1 MGHRVLRH
9 SSVDAFLE
17 AAGAFLAER
26 EAEHNL
32 IFGICHQMRATPEL
46 FADDPVELL
55 TVVDERDRVIGASLR
70 TPPQNPI
77 LSELDDPSAV
87 EALVD
92 EFVTG
97 DMPGVLGPK
106 EHAAHFAER
115 WSERTG
121 QRAELAVAERIFR
134 LDAVLPPRP
143 TAGAWRV
150 AASGD
155 RARAA
160 GWLLDFVREALPA
173 DELPE
178 PEQADAAV
186 GRWIEGIGRR
196 LYVWEVEG
204 RIVSMVAAGGET
216 PNGIRI
222 GPVYTPPEER
232 GRGYGTAL
240 TAAVSQDQLD
250 RGRRF
255 CFLYT
260 DLANP
265 TSNRIYASIGYRPV
279 RDVDQ
284 YRFVDA

>member
-1 MGHRVLRH
+1 MGHRVRRH
-9 SSVDAFLE
+9 PTVDAFLE
-17 AAGAFLAER
+17 AAGAFLGER

-32 IFGICHQMRATPEL
+32 IFGICHQMRVTPQL

-55 TVVDERDRVIGASLR
+55 TVIDEHDRIVGAVLR
-70 TPPQNPI
+70 TPPNNLI
-77 LSELDDPSAV
+77 LSELADPAAV
-87 EALVD
+87 EVLVD
-92 EFVTG
+92 EFTPRG
-97 DMPGVLGPK
+97 LPGMLGPK
-106 EHAAHFAER
+106 EHAARFAEG

-134 LDAVLPPRP
+134 LDAVVPPRP
-143 TAGAWRV
+143 AAGAWRL
-150 AASGD
+150 AAPGD

-196 LYVWEVEG
+196 LYVWELEG
-204 RIVSMVAAGGET
+204 RLVSMVAAGGET

-222 GPVYTPPEER
+222 GPVYTPPAER

-265 TSNRIYASIGYRPV
+265 TSNHIYQSIGYRPV

-284 YRFVDA
+284 YRFEDA

>member
-1 MGHRVLRH
+1 MGHRVRRH
-9 SSVDAFLE
+9 PTVDAFLE
-17 AAGAFLAER
+17 AAGAFLGER

-32 IFGICHQMRATPEL
+32 LFGICHQMRVTPKL

-55 TVVDERDRVIGASLR
+55 TVIDDRDRIVGAVLR
-70 TPPQNPI
+70 TPPNNPI
-77 LSELDDPSAV
+77 LSELADPAAV

-92 EFVTG
+92 EFTPRG
-97 DMPGVLGPK
+97 LPGVLGPK
-106 EHAAHFAER
+106 EHAARFAER

-134 LDAVLPPRP
+134 LDAVVAPRP
-143 TAGAWRV
+143 TAGAWRL
-150 AASGD
+150 AAPGD

-173 DELPE
+173 DEMPE

-196 LYVWEVEG
+196 LYVWAVEG
-204 RIVSMVAAGGET
+204 RLVSMVAAGGET

-222 GPVYTPPEER
+222 GPVYTPFEER

-260 DLANP
+260 DLSNP
-265 TSNRIYASIGYRPV
+265 TSNHIYQSIGYRPV

-284 YRFVDA
+284 YRFEDA